1 MCNLYKICCRLQVA
15 CLALDSL
22 FFFALT
28 SNYMLLPT
36 HFKMVQSMNM
46 TLVNDTSPEVLQTT
60 IRAHTTCSSVHAKV
74 SGLNSID
81 IFQGTKGRFK
91 LMIFLGLCVRRA
103 LGVFV
108 RFCYAASR
116 TRSAARGLKNVAP
129 IMPGAPFSPKIRH
142 GGARRLLLVLVGL
155 VVHYHPL
162 STCVE
167 EC

>member
-81 IFQGTKGRFK
+81 IFHLQGTKGRFK

-103 LGVFV
+103 LGVFIL
-108 RFCYAASR
+108 FCYAASR
-116 TRSAARGLKNVAP
+116 QRSAARSQCDHEKCWACY
-129 IMPGAPFSPKIRH
+129 
-142 GGARRLLLVLVGL
+142 ARRSVLRQNQALLVLVGL